1 MKTLDCR
8 GFSCPKPVIM
18 TKKALD
24 DMDKGVIEIL
34 IDTLDAKENITKFAA
49 NLGLQY
55 EVLEKEGFFSVIIN
69 KEHLKSFEAESLNC
83 NMGDSVPIKSFVLVI
98 GSNRLGFG
106 DDKLGEALMK
116 SYIYA
121 LSESDVKPNT
131 MLFLNGGVKLTT
143 LGSDVVDCLQLI
155 EESGTE
161 IMSCGTCL
169 DFYGLKEKLLI
180 GSVTNMYTI
189 VSKMNG
195 ASNTI
200 KL

>member
-1 MKTLDCR
+1 MKILDCR
-8 GFSCPKPVIM
+8 GLSCPKPVIL

-24 DMDKGVIEIL
+24 GMNKGVIEVL
-34 IDTLDAKENITKFAA
+34 IDTMTVKDNITKFVS

-55 EVLEKEGFFSVIIN
+55 EVLEKAGFFSIIIN
-69 KEHLKSFEAESLNC
+69 KENLQSFEEEPTNC
-83 NMGDSVPIKSFVLVI
+83 SMENSVPIKNLVIVI
-98 GSNRLGFG
+98 GSNRFGLG
-106 DDKLGEALMK
+106 DDTLGEALMK

-121 LSESDVKPNT
+121 LSESDDKPKT
-131 MLFLNGGVKLTT
+131 MLFLNSGVKLTAM
-143 LGSDVVDCLQLI
+143 GSDVVECLRLI

-169 DFYGLKEKLLI
+169 DFYGLKEKLVI
-180 GSVTNMYTI
+180 GSITNMYTI